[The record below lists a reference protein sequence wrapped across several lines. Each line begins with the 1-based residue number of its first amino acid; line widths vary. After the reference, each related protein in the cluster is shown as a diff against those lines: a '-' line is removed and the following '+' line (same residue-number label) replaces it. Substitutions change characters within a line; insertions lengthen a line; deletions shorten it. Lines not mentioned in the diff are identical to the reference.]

1 MEIGIYPGSSAPP
14 DYVEEMRGKHDE
26 PRGFLWGEVNV
37 TMPRRVLCMAD
48 RTGKQRHIRL
58 PLGGDSVYVG
68 QRAALRMKGS
78 PHQSDANKIVRI
90 ARLFSVC
97 RLSNRN
103 LDFLEGLENSHIV
116 VAPRIS
122 GWTGNTALM
131 VEAEFFGR
139 DRPRAGFRDRHG
151 RGGREIRG
159 LTVEEYIHRLGQDL
173 IPLAERCARVMREAL
188 AALEATCGAPSQA
201 VERSRPARISLMF
214 EPRLAWII

>member
-1 MEIGIYPGSSAPP
+1 
-14 DYVEEMRGKHDE
+14 MRGKHDE

-78 PHQSDANKIVRI
+78 PRQSDANKIVRI

-151 RGGREIRG
+151 EIRG
-159 LTVEEYIHRLGQDL
+159 LTVEEYIKRLGQDL
-173 IPLAERCARVMREAL
+173 IPLAERCARVMREAI
-188 AALEATCGAPSQA
+188 AALETLRAAPSGA
-201 VERSRPARISLMF
+201 VERSKPISLSI
-214 EPRLAWII
+214 RW